1 LAAKPDR
8 VLVGDIGRPQGL
20 QGEVRIRSFTAEPAS
35 IAEYGPLE
43 DETGTRLFEIESL
56 RVTAKA
62 LTARLK
68 GVESRDQAEALTGTK
83 LFVPRSRLPE
93 RAIKYFAAGAFVVL
107 RILPGGFTLFKLPIV
122 QEPRA
127 LGQTLGKASRDR
139 RVLGEDAF
147 QFLGG
152 NSQEHAMRRDGH
164 GTAVRFVVEKGAI
177 SQGIPRS
184 VNLIDDHRPI
194 AAMNLSFAPSADHQI
209 NGVAFV
215 SLAEDDRSLWML
227 GDR

>member
-68 GVESRDQAEALTGTK
+68 GVESREQAEALTGTR
-83 LFVPRSRLPE
+83 LYVPRSRLPE
-93 RAIKYFAAGAFVVL
+93 REQDEWYHSDLIGLAALDPDGAAIGTVIAVHNFGAGDLLEIGPPGGGATVLMSFTRETVPEVDVEGGWL
-107 RILPGGFTLFKLPIV
+107 RIAPPEGLF
-122 QEPRA
+122 E
-127 LGQTLGKASRDR
+127 
-139 RVLGEDAF
+139 
-147 QFLGG
+147 
-152 NSQEHAMRRDGH
+152 
-164 GTAVRFVVEKGAI
+164 
-177 SQGIPRS
+177 
-184 VNLIDDHRPI
+184 
-194 AAMNLSFAPSADHQI
+194 
-209 NGVAFV
+209 
-215 SLAEDDRSLWML
+215 
-227 GDR
+227 